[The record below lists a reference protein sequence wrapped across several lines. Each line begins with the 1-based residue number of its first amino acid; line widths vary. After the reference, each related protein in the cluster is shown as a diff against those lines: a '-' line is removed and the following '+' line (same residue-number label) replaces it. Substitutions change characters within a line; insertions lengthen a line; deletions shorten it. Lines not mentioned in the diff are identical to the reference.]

1 MRGFDVNR
9 FVSERGP
16 DWSRLES
23 SVLRIEQEGLSTL
36 SLADARAFARLYRR
50 VSSDLLRAQTALLN
64 AAILDYLNDVVA
76 RSYAIVH
83 ASSRTRQHRLAELLL
98 REFPRSFRREWRM
111 IALAALVLCS
121 GIVVGA
127 ISVVL
132 DPYALGALIP
142 DDHQRF
148 TPSERVQRDEH
159 GPASLQSDSAA
170 AFSGWLF
177 THNMEVSFLV
187 FALGLTFGL
196 GTVGIL
202 FFNGVPLGA
211 LGAQYLLDRQGLFF
225 WAWVLPHG
233 ITELTAVSI
242 AGGAGLILARGLWM
256 PGRFTRGAALA
267 REAKTAAGLLLGCV
281 PLLVL
286 AGIVEGT
293 VSRTHAP
300 ALPYPIKLL
309 FAALVALA
317 VYGFLLRAGRRDR
330 SDRAPSS
337 AI

>member
-23 SVLRIEQEGLSTL
+23 SVLRIEQDGLSTL
-36 SLADARAFARLYRR
+36 SLADARTFARLYRR
-50 VSSDLLRAQTALLN
+50 VSSDLLRAQSALLN
-64 AAILDYLNDVVA
+64 AAILDYLNDIVA

-83 ASSRTRQHRLAELLL
+83 ASSRTRQHRLGELVLYD
-98 REFPRSFRREWRM
+98 FPRQFRREWRM
-111 IALAALVLCS
+111 IALAASMLLS
-121 GIVVGA
+121 GIAVGA
-127 ISVVL
+127 VSVVV

-142 DDHQRF
+142 DDHQSF
-148 TPSERVQRDEH
+148 TPSERVHRDEH
-159 GPASLQSDSAA
+159 GPRGLQGDSAA

-177 THNMEVSFLV
+177 THNMQVSFLV

-196 GTVGIL
+196 GTAGIL

-211 LGAQYLLDRQGLFF
+211 LGAQYALDGQGLFF

-242 AGGAGLILARGLWM
+242 AGAAGFMLARGLWM
-256 PGRFTRGAALA
+256 PGRLTRGAALA
-267 REAKTAAGLLLGCV
+267 REAKAASGLLIGCV

-300 ALPYPIKLL
+300 VLPYPVKLL
-309 FAALVALA
+309 FAALIALA
-317 VYGFLLRAGRRDR
+317 VYGFLLRAGRRV
-330 SDRAPSS
+330 S
-337 AI
+337 ASR